1 MSIVIPVGVDTA
13 DTSYLDMAAGSEWV
27 KTTASLITLPSACS
41 SHFHEG
47 PHHWFKKSSSSFF
60 STAGFVFHPSLTLF
74 RTMLPWNNNMISC
87 SLFLSTRLN
96 MSDTKA
102 DPVALFNSLFPPFFF
117 SHVYKVTANEK
128 GICSPW
134 KQGSYWACLNGQ
146 FSLDVDFNS
155 TAHHR
160 CSHILIFGIYC
171 LFIW

>member
-27 KTTASLITLPSACS
+27 KTTTSLIILPSTCS
-41 SHFHEG
+41 SHFHKG
-47 PHHWFKKSSSSFF
+47 LHHWLKKVHPHSILLLLSSF
-60 STAGFVFHPSLTLF
+60 
-74 RTMLPWNNNMISC
+74 
-87 SLFLSTRLN
+87 TRLWCY
-96 MSDTKA
+96 SEPCYPEIIWF
-102 DPVALFNSLFPPFFF
+102 PVPCFSIHASTCQAQKLILWLYSIPSFHHFFP

-160 CSHILIFGIYC
+160 CSHILIFGVYC
-171 LFIW
+171 LLDW

>member
-27 KTTASLITLPSACS
+27 KTTTSLITLPSTCS
-41 SHFHEG
+41 SHFHKG
-47 PHHWFKKSSSSFF
+47 LHHWLKKVHPHAIPAFI
-60 STAGFVFHPSLTLF
+60 FHPSLVLF
-74 RTMLPWNNNMISC
+74 WTMLLWNNMISC
-87 SLFLSTRLN
+87 SLFLNTCLN
-96 MSDTKA
+96 MYDTKA
-102 DPVALFNSLFPPFFF
+102 DPVALFNSLFSPFFS

-160 CSHILIFGIYC
+160 CSHILIFGPYY
-171 LFIW
+171 LLVW